1 MAQPPEES
9 KTEILP
15 DPELNP
21 LLNPLLASHM
31 GEWAE
36 VYFTSPPEKR
46 AAAVT
51 ELLRELANK
60 PNVEVPSQ
68 VLISENLN
76 PEYVYH
82 ESHSPAEERP
92 AANSFPANESP
103 VVSCRYCGHEN
114 SDPQRFC
121 GMCGMPLTS
130 QPDTLPEQ
138 AAEQAEKFKDR
149 SPEGYEPQ
157 AHDSSYEFDSADVS
171 EPVVERA
178 SSPENSPWS
187 RPYGIPASLTALS
200 EYEEPAAHP
209 YRLYVGLAVAVIL
222 GLLIYVMW
230 RSNGTWHSN
239 SASSATPEAVPNS
252 QPEPAPLA
260 AEPAQPKTESNAAP
274 NATSAPVTP
283 PPPAKP
289 AASGRNRT
297 GASAEA
303 TSAKLNTAP
312 QLAANRAAT
321 TPTTQTGGV
330 EELATAEK
338 YLNAASGR
346 DSGQAAFWLWKAVA
360 KQNLAATLMLSDLYL
375 RGDGVTKSCDQARL
389 LLDAAA
395 RKGGTGAAERLR
407 NLQAFGC
414 Q

>member
-1 MAQPPEES
+1 VAQPPEES
-9 KTEILP
+9 KTETLP

-46 AAAVT
+46 AAAVAK
-51 ELLRELANK
+51 LLRELANK
-60 PNVEVPSQ
+60 QHVDVSQ
-68 VLISENLN
+68 VLTSENLN
-76 PEYVYH
+76 PEPVYH
-82 ESHSPAEERP
+82 EAHSPAEERP
-92 AANSFPANESP
+92 TNSFPAKES
-103 VVSCRYCGHEN
+103 VVVTCGYCGHGN

-130 QPDTLPEQ
+130 QPETP
-138 AAEQAEKFKDR
+138 AEQTAEQTEKFEDR
-149 SPEGYEPQ
+149 GHEDYEPRVRE
-157 AHDSSYEFDSADVS
+157 SSYEFDSADVS
-171 EPVVERA
+171 EAVEESA

-187 RPYGIPASLTALS
+187 RPYGIPASLTVLS
-200 EYEEPAAHP
+200 EYEEPASHP

-239 SASSATPEAVPNS
+239 SASSATPEAVPNAP
-252 QPEPAPLA
+252 PESAPPA
-260 AEPAQPKTESNAAP
+260 AEPAQPKPEG
-274 NATSAPVTP
+274 NATSNTAAAPVTSP
-283 PPPAKP
+283 PTPAKP
-289 AASGRNRT
+289 AATSRNRSGR
-297 GASAEA
+297 SAEA
-303 TSAKLNTAP
+303 ILAKPNAVPQAAASRAVAAP
-312 QLAANRAAT
+312 AL
-321 TPTTQTGGV
+321 QTGGS

-346 DSGQAAFWLWKAVA
+346 NSGQAAFWLWKAVA
-360 KQNLAATLMLSDLYL
+360 KQNLTATVMLSDLYL

-389 LLDAAA
+389 LLDAAV

>member
-1 MAQPPEES
+1 MLPRRKNTREIPTRRFGSICTPRFTTVPVQIFMAGLWAENFPASATRNWINSSLLPARPASELAGCAYICFGLRFDNLVRQGAIISSAPSRRKTVAQPPEES

-171 EPVVERA
+171 EPVVE
-178 SSPENSPWS
+178 
-187 RPYGIPASLTALS
+187 
-200 EYEEPAAHP
+200 
-209 YRLYVGLAVAVIL
+209 
-222 GLLIYVMW
+222 
-230 RSNGTWHSN
+230 
-239 SASSATPEAVPNS
+239 SA
-252 QPEPAPLA
+252 
-260 AEPAQPKTESNAAP
+260 
-274 NATSAPVTP
+274 
-283 PPPAKP
+283 
-289 AASGRNRT
+289 
-297 GASAEA
+297 
-303 TSAKLNTAP
+303 
-312 QLAANRAAT
+312 
-321 TPTTQTGGV
+321 
-330 EELATAEK
+330 
-338 YLNAASGR
+338 
-346 DSGQAAFWLWKAVA
+346 
-360 KQNLAATLMLSDLYL
+360 
-375 RGDGVTKSCDQARL
+375 
-389 LLDAAA
+389 
-395 RKGGTGAAERLR
+395 
-407 NLQAFGC
+407 
-414 Q
+414 